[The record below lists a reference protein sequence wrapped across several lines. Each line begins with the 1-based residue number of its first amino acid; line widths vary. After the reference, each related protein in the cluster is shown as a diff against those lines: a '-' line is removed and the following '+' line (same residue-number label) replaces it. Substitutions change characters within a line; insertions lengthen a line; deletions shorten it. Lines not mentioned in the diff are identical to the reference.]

1 MYLLDKLAEEK
12 INTAMQRGEFNNLP
26 GAGMRLPEEDLTFVP
41 EDMRMAYRILKN
53 SGYIPPELELHHQIC
68 SLESML
74 QQENSDSATRRQY
87 LKKLH
92 CLYLKLEESR
102 QRQLNLALQNE
113 YYEKIICRL
122 SGT

>member
-26 GAGMRLPEEDLTFVP
+26 GAGLPLPDEDLSLVPEEL
-41 EDMRMAYRILKN
+41 RMTYKILKN
-53 SGYIPPELELHHQIC
+53 SGYIPPELELHNQIH
-68 SLESML
+68 SLESL
-74 QQENSDSATRRQY
+74 IQQNPDSSMKRQY

-92 CLYLKLEESR
+92 CLYLRLDTGRE
-102 QRQLNLALQNE
+102 RQLNLALQNE
-113 YYEKIICRL
+113 YYEKILARL